1 MKLNSNYVG
10 LTFQT
15 TNFGEVVVLE
25 YTNNKDVLVEF
36 KNTGT
41 RVNVQLTQLKK
52 GNIRDKEQPSVY
64 NVGIVGDGIVKENG
78 KLTNSY
84 NIWRGML
91 SRCYNEVTQE
101 KQPTYQGCQVSE
113 NFKRLD
119 YFQKWCLNQKGF
131 GLNGWTLDKD
141 ILSDGNLLY
150 SEDTCCF
157 VPQHV
162 NNLFRKQPKLSS
174 HPQGIMVNKYGSY
187 EVYVGCNNT
196 NLYFGSF
203 KNEKEAID
211 IYKAKKYDIVSKI
224 VEGYRDQLDER
235 VYNSIINKFK
245 PEVIVPDIDLKTSVT
260 Q

>member
-25 YTNNKDVLVEF
+25 YINNKDVLVEF

-64 NVGIVGDGIVKENG
+64 NVGIVGDGVVKENG

-101 KQPTYQGCQVSE
+101 K
-113 NFKRLD
+113 
-119 YFQKWCLNQKGF
+119 
-131 GLNGWTLDKD
+131 
-141 ILSDGNLLY
+141 
-150 SEDTCCF
+150 
-157 VPQHV
+157 
-162 NNLFRKQPKLSS
+162 
-174 HPQGIMVNKYGSY
+174 
-187 EVYVGCNNT
+187 
-196 NLYFGSF
+196 
-203 KNEKEAID
+203 
-211 IYKAKKYDIVSKI
+211 
-224 VEGYRDQLDER
+224 
-235 VYNSIINKFK
+235 
-245 PEVIVPDIDLKTSVT
+245 
-260 Q
+260 